1 MAETRS
7 EQKQAELSRA
17 EGNEEGPVENCGNS
31 TGPEPTS
38 ARGNFDPTE
47 VKAEF
52 IKTFGL
58 GQLGRSKTLGHRS
71 INSTVRYTS
80 LAASRFNGLWSD

>member
-31 TGPEPTS
+31 TGPELDLGLS
-38 ARGNFDPTE
+38 NFDPTE

-58 GQLGRSKTLGHRS
+58 GQIGRSKTLTIARS
-71 INSTVRYTS
+71 TDGAIEK
-80 LAASRFNGLWSD
+80 LGGE